1 MKRGRAMMA
10 WAVFP
15 TDSLLL
21 KLSGLGA
28 TFLS

>member
-1 MKRGRAMMA
+1 MA
-10 WAVFP
+10 WAVLP
-15 TDSLLL
+15 THSLLL